1 MYASYFGLREKP
13 FNATPDPRFF
23 YANRGYNEAYATLLY
38 GIRERKGFIVL
49 TGEVGTG
56 KTTLLRRLMEN
67 MNPAIKVVFVYNT
80 ALEFD
85 ELVKFICAELTI
97 PVSGLSR
104 LGRLQALNTFLLAE
118 NKQGGTVVL
127 LLDEAQNLSAAT
139 LENLRL
145 ISNLETATAKLL
157 QIVLVGQPE
166 LESKLTDPALRQV
179 TQRITVRQR
188 LERLSDGEV
197 EPFIDHRLRV
207 MGRQRRDLFTDDA
220 IRKLIPYVNGIPRLI
235 NVVCDNALLVAYGL
249 NAGRVTGRIIDEVVA
264 DLRLRPP
271 GPAAGE
277 APTPSPVERHERQRA
292 GVSSG
297 AESSAD
303 RPRFGWV
310 GVASAALVGLTIGV
324 VVSWDQP
331 RLGSLADRTLAWV
344 RQVACATGTV
354 AARGF
359 QEPDARGPASSQTP
373 SIGEQIRRH
382 RDGERLT
389 EQRAQA
395 PSASSPSP
403 QPRARIAKRQ
413 PGVSNSPPAPSESS
427 APERKAAAA
436 SQPLRDPPTLA
447 LESPR
452 WDGASIAPLMHAVV
466 DVRPSRRP
474 SLRGEP
480 EVHPAPSRG
489 FIIDGQGY
497 IVTSDKISGASSI
510 EVTLYDGRVLG
521 ATVVARDRLNAV
533 AVLKV
538 ERRGLPA
545 MTLGDSGAL
554 AVGERV
560 LAIGHGGGRDGT
572 STAVTV
578 LATGAGAGGH
588 LAVDLPPKPERVG
601 GPLVNHLGQA
611 VGIVTDNGTPTNGQR
626 ALTLAVSADRVKS
639 LLKLVPTERSR

>member
-188 LERLSDGEV
+188 LERLSDAEV

-277 APTPSPVERHERQRA
+277 APTPSPSPAERHERQRA

-310 GVASAALVGLTIGV
+310 GVVSAALVGLTIGV
-324 VVSWDQP
+324 VVSWTSPGSARWRIELWRGFDRSPARPARSPLGGFRSLTRAGLHRRRRPPSGSRYDVIATASASRSSGP
-331 RLGSLADRTLAWV
+331 RL
-344 RQVACATGTV
+344 
-354 AARGF
+354 
-359 QEPDARGPASSQTP
+359 PP
-373 SIGEQIRRH
+373 RH
-382 RDGERLT
+382 RHHRSP
-389 EQRAQA
+389 AHA
-395 PSASSPSP
+395 SPSGNP
-403 QPRARIAKRQ
+403 GCRIPRRLRAKARRR
-413 PGVSNSPPAPSESS
+413 SE
-427 APERKAAAA
+427 
-436 SQPLRDPPTLA
+436 
-447 LESPR
+447 
-452 WDGASIAPLMHAVV
+452 
-466 DVRPSRRP
+466 RRP
-474 SLRGEP
+474 RRR
-480 EVHPAPSRG
+480 SR
-489 FIIDGQGY
+489 
-497 IVTSDKISGASSI
+497 S
-510 EVTLYDGRVLG
+510 
-521 ATVVARDRLNAV
+521 
-533 AVLKV
+533 
-538 ERRGLPA
+538 
-545 MTLGDSGAL
+545 
-554 AVGERV
+554 
-560 LAIGHGGGRDGT
+560 AIHRHWPWNRRDGT
-572 STAVTV
+572 E
-578 LATGAGAGGH
+578 H
-588 LAVDLPPKPERVG
+588 
-601 GPLVNHLGQA
+601 
-611 VGIVTDNGTPTNGQR
+611 
-626 ALTLAVSADRVKS
+626 
-639 LLKLVPTERSR
+639 RSRH